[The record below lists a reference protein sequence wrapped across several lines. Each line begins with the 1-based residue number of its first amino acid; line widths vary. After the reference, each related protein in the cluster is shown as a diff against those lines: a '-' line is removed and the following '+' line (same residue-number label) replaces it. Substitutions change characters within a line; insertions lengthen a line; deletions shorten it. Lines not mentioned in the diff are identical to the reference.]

1 MKAENMMDAIGRLD
15 EQLLAESLSA
25 KRRNFRP
32 LVVVA
37 AVAAA
42 LAVTAGAVNW
52 FSSWQTNE
60 SHMFSENEWTQY
72 FGSFATEEVE
82 QEVRESYWEH
92 DMNEKYVVYY
102 EIDDLQPIQLK
113 PEAEKRLLDTIS
125 GYKRT
130 CFMESAT
137 EMEEFLGLDL
147 MVPDMEEIE
156 KEPLYCNVY
165 GSTHPDHLYIA
176 VEGKFV
182 ATGKGESMTVE
193 YCFTTKEGK
202 GGIERRHFTD
212 EEAPPYQEYEIGGL
226 DSIVS
231 ISYMQD
237 DMTHILFT
245 HENIAYSM
253 SYSSNG
259 CGSLERVLELLEN
272 LN

>member
-1 MKAENMMDAIGRLD
+1 MKAENMIDAIGHLD
-15 EQLLAESLSA
+15 EQLLAESLPA

-32 LVVVA
+32 L

-42 LAVTAGAVNW
+42 IAAALTVTAGAVSW
-52 FSSWQTNE
+52 LSGWQTEE
-60 SHMFSENEWTQY
+60 SHRFSEDEWTQY
-72 FGSFATEEVE
+72 FRSFATEEVE

-92 DMNEKYVVYY
+92 DMNEKYVVHYK
-102 EIDDLQPIQLK
+102 IDDLQPVQLK

-125 GYKRT
+125 GYKGT
-130 CFMESAT
+130 CFMESET

-147 MVPDMEEIE
+147 MVPDMGEVE

-176 VEGKFV
+176 ADGMFV
-182 ATGKGESMTVE
+182 AAGEGESMAVVF
-193 YCFTTKEGK
+193 CFTTKEGK
-202 GGIERRHFTD
+202 GGIERRYFTY
-212 EEAPPYQEYEIGGL
+212 EEAPPYQAYEIEGL

-253 SYSSNG
+253 SYLSDG
-259 CGSLERVLELLEN
+259 RGSLERVLELLKTMN
-272 LN
+272 